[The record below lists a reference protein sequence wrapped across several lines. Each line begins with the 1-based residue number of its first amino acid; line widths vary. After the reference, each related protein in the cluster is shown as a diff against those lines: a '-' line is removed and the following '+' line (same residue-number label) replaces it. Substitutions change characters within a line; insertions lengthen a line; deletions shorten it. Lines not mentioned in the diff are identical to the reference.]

1 MREDLATRERRR
13 IQTLNDRE
21 KLRKQQAGE
30 LSPEAALE
38 AKFDRMFVERAEP
51 QESFALTTKGG
62 ERATRALCD
71 GNGGEGLGAGE
82 DGSGDDDT
90 DEISDRENNQ
100 QTPAL
105 RVK

>member
-30 LSPEAALE
+30 VSPEAALE
-38 AKFDRMFVERAEP
+38 AKFDCMFVERAEP
-51 QESFALTTKGG
+51 QESLSLATKG
-62 ERATRALCD
+62 E
-71 GNGGEGLGAGE
+71 EGLGENE
-82 DGSGDDDT
+82 DDSEFDDT
-90 DEISDRENNQ
+90 DEVSDRENNQ